1 MTVVGIGD
9 KFKKLVTKGAFTN
22 GIYIPFTND
31 LSNIYTEVTQT
42 PVKKDTLINSI
53 AESLDR
59 SNSLVKTISK
69 VKKKSGTFNVFSID
83 VGLKNFSFCKMQI
96 KTKTLHDDSLIKADL
111 TIHKPIVYQW
121 YKMNLNQFTNNESFE
136 FTPENYSY
144 MINKLIFELIF
155 PKSENTT
162 KVETPD
168 IILIERQRFRTMGS
182 HNIFEHILKSN
193 ILENMLY
200 SSLNSLRLINYNN
213 LKFQVISVN
222 PQVMSSYWV
231 NYYENNKNNY
241 KLIPENKIFDK
252 KKNEIDSK
260 QLRIQLVYNWLDN
273 ILSNNSNKTKKSKFT
288 PFNIS
293 NDLLTDKNNQFN
305 DILKLKTNESKKVYE
320 LVNLMN
326 ELNLNNDLKIK
337 LNKNQ
342 SDLLKSIEI
351 NPKGDD
357 LSDSLL
363 HGLNWLIFEK
373 NKINLFNFINNY
385 KINDGDN
392 LNNKQLK

>member
-9 KFKKLVTKGAFTN
+9 KFKKL
-22 GIYIPFTND
+22 
-31 LSNIYTEVTQT
+31 
-42 PVKKDTLINSI
+42 
-53 AESLDR
+53 
-59 SNSLVKTISK
+59 
-69 VKKKSGTFNVFSID
+69 
-83 VGLKNFSFCKMQI
+83 I

-273 ILSNNSNKTKKSKFT
+273 ILK
-288 PFNIS
+288 
-293 NDLLTDKNNQFN
+293 
-305 DILKLKTNESKKVYE
+305 
-320 LVNLMN
+320 
-326 ELNLNNDLKIK
+326 
-337 LNKNQ
+337 
-342 SDLLKSIEI
+342 
-351 NPKGDD
+351 
-357 LSDSLL
+357 
-363 HGLNWLIFEK
+363 
-373 NKINLFNFINNY
+373 
-385 KINDGDN
+385 
-392 LNNKQLK
+392 

>member
-1 MTVVGIGD
+1 M
-9 KFKKLVTKGAFTN
+9 
-22 GIYIPFTND
+22 
-31 LSNIYTEVTQT
+31 
-42 PVKKDTLINSI
+42 
-53 AESLDR
+53 DR

-392 LNNKQLK
+392 LNNKQLKLILTEDFKNYLNSLKLTES

>member
-1 MTVVGIGD
+1 M
-9 KFKKLVTKGAFTN
+9 
-22 GIYIPFTND
+22 
-31 LSNIYTEVTQT
+31 
-42 PVKKDTLINSI
+42 INSI
-53 AESLDR
+53 TESLER
-59 SNSLVKTISK
+59 SKSLVKDKDSK
-69 VKKKSGTFNVFSID
+69 NGTLNIFSID
-83 VGLKNFSFCKMQI
+83 VGLKNFSFCKMQVN
-96 KTKTLHDDSLIKADL
+96 TKTLHADSSIKAYL
-111 TIHKPIVYQW
+111 TIHKPTVYQW
-121 YKMNLNQFTNNESFE
+121 YKMNLNQFTRNESFD

-155 PKSENTT
+155 PNLGNST
-162 KVETPD
+162 KKETPD

-200 SSLNSLRLINYNN
+200 SSLNTLRLINHHN
-213 LKFQVISVN
+213 LKFQLISVN

-241 KLIPENKIFDK
+241 KSITENKIFDK

-273 ILSNNSNKTKKSKFT
+273 IFSNNNINKTKESKKLYA
-288 PFNIS
+288 PFNLS
-293 NDLLTDKNNQFN
+293 SDLLNDDKNNEL
-305 DILKLKTNESKKVYE
+305 DKILKLKKNESKKIYE
-320 LVNLMN
+320 LINLMN
-326 ELNLNNDLKIK
+326 DLNLNNDLKIT
-337 LNKNQ
+337 LNENQ
-342 SDLLKSIEI
+342 SDLLNSVEI

-373 NKINLFNFINNY
+373 NKINLINFINNY
-385 KINDGDN
+385 KINSDDN
-392 LNNKQLK
+392 LNNKQLKLILTEDFKKYLNSLKIIES